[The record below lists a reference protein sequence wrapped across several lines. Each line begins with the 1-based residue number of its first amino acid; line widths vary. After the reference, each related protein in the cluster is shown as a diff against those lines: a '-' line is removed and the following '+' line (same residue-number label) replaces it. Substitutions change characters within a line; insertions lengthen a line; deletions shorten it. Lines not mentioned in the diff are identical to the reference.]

1 MPKANGKQSA
11 QQSNKASND
20 RFGVK
25 REAENESVF
34 NGSLH
39 FAPLHL
45 TRLFE
50 LRKSCWELC
59 DSQSV

>member
-1 MPKANGKQSA
+1 MPKANGKLSA

-25 REAENESVF
+25 REAENELVF
-34 NGSLH
+34 SKSLH
-39 FAPLHL
+39 SAPLHL

-50 LRKSCWELC
+50 LRKSC
-59 DSQSV
+59 